1 MKRFLPLALLAALL
15 TAPATASPSAPAI
28 RIKDDAFTPK
38 TLTIVAGQTVTFV
51 NDDDDA
57 HTVTAV
63 DGSFDSKGLDTG
75 GVWRHTSRDRSW
87 YYVIV
92 AASGRYEVYGIRNG
106 SATDLGSTQ
115 PQGQSSELFT
125 RIGTLFTR
133 IELRENGTTIE
144 TAAIR

>member
-1 MKRFLPLALLAALL
+1 
-15 TAPATASPSAPAI
+15 
-28 RIKDDAFTPK
+28 
-38 TLTIVAGQTVTFV
+38 VTFV